1 MRIGFC
7 NQTKTLI
14 MSYQKHYDQ
23 SIKNPEQFWKEQASN
38 IDWYKQ
44 PNSILSKDENGFD
57 RWFADGELN
66 VCYLAVDK
74 HVEDGFGDQTAI
86 IYDSPVT
93 QRKVTYTF
101 SQVKSEV
108 ERLAGGLRDLG
119 VKKGDTVIIYMPM
132 IPHAAFSMLA
142 CARIGAIHSVVFGG
156 FAPHELAIRIDDCK
170 PKVIIT
176 ATAGMEVDRL
186 IAYKPLVDEAIKKA
200 SHKPDKV
207 VVFQRRLGALMT
219 KTHRFVGYREL
230 VDKSEPAACVPL
242 KATDPLY
249 ILYTSGTTG
258 KPKGILR
265 DSGGY
270 ATALKYSM
278 KNVYGVDE
286 GDVYWA
292 ASDVG
297 WVVGHSYIVYGPLL
311 NRNTTVIFEGKPI
324 KTPDASTFWRMIS
337 EYKVK
342 VMFTAPTAI
351 RAIKKEDPD
360 GELMKQFDL
369 SCLKYQFLAGERCD
383 VATLKWLEEKLN
395 IPVIDHWW
403 QTESGWPMISNMM
416 GIEALPVKPGS
427 AGKAVSGYNVAIL
440 NAEGEEVGANE
451 EGFVAVKLPLPPG
464 SLLNVWGNTDRF
476 VEGYLKKFP
485 GYYFSGDGGYKD
497 EDDYVYITGR
507 VDDVINVAGHRLSTA
522 EMEEIVSSNS
532 SVAECAVFGI
542 ENQLKGQVPLALV
555 VLKSGD
561 YVSSFE
567 LEYKIVQEVRKQIGA
582 VAALRKVLLV
592 KRLPKTRSGKI
603 LRKLLRNIADGV
615 EYTIPSTIDDPEI
628 ITEITH
634 EFKLH
639 KIGVFEHATEEEKQT
654 LDDLK
659 VDSFIKYYKSYQH
672 SVNDPEGFW
681 AQIAE
686 TFTWRKKWDK
696 VVEFDWETPKFEWFK
711 GAKLNITENCLDR
724 HLDQRGNDM
733 AIIWE
738 PNDPNEANRTFT
750 YKELHSEV
758 SRFANVLK
766 NNNVQKGDRVCVYMP
781 MVPELA
787 IAVLACARVGA
798 VHSVVFAGFS
808 AVALS
813 TRINDAECKVLLTS
827 DGVFRGTKAVD
838 FKTIVD
844 EALET
849 CPTIETS
856 IVLNRVNGDINMKPG
871 RDIWWHDELVKVD
884 DICPAEE
891 MDAEDMLFIL
901 YTSGSTGKP
910 KGMVHTCAGYMIHTT
925 YSFKNVFQYQHGD
938 VYFCTADI
946 GWITGHSYIV
956 YGPLA
961 AGATTL
967 MFEGIPSYPD
977 YGRFWDIVE
986 KHQVNQFYTAPTA
999 IRALAAQPNE
1009 LIEKHDLSSIKVL
1022 GTVGEPIN
1030 EEAWHWYDEKIG
1042 KQKSPI
1048 VDTWWQTE
1056 TGGIMIS
1063 PMAGVTPT
1071 KPTFAT
1077 RPLPGI
1083 QPCLVDE
1090 KGEVLGT
1097 NPAEGR
1103 LCIEYPWPSMARTI
1117 YGDHKRYKE
1126 TYFTAFPGKYFT
1138 GDGSFRDLE
1147 GNYRITGRVDDV
1159 VIVSGHN
1166 LGTAPIENI
1175 INEHSNVVESAI
1187 VGYPHDIKGN
1197 ALYAYVIV
1205 YEKPGNEDYLRTEIN
1220 DLIARTIGPIA
1231 KLDKIQ
1237 FVPGL
1242 PKTRSGKIMRRI
1254 LRKIAENE
1262 TSNLGD
1268 ISTLLNPEVVAAIME
1283 GSLVK

>member
-1 MRIGFC
+1 
-7 NQTKTLI
+7 
-14 MSYQKHYDQ
+14 MSYLKNYNE
-23 SIKNPEQFWKEQASN
+23 SIENPEKFWRKQAKNLKWYKNPT
-38 IDWYKQ
+38 
-44 PNSILSKDENGFD
+44 SILSKDENGFD
-57 RWFADGELN
+57 RWFKDGKLN
-66 VCYLAVDK
+66 ICYLAVDK
-74 HVEDGFGDQTAI
+74 HIEDGFGEQTAI

-93 QRKVTYTF
+93 QQKRKY
-101 SQVKSEV
+101 SYNDVKFQV

-176 ATAGMEVDRL
+176 ATSGMEVDRL
-186 IAYKPLVDEAIKKA
+186 IEYKPLVIAAIKKA
-200 SHKPDKV
+200 THKPNKV
-207 VVFQRRLGALMT
+207 IVYKRNLGAVNP
-219 KTHRFVGYREL
+219 KTERYVSYKKL
-230 VDKSEPAACVPL
+230 VKKSKPVACIEMNS
-242 KATDPLY
+242 TDPLY

-265 DSGGY
+265 DTGGY
-270 ATALKYSM
+270 AVALKYSM
-278 KNVYGVDE
+278 KAIYGVDP
-286 GDVYWA
+286 GDTYWA
-292 ASDVG
+292 ASDIG

-311 NRNTTVIFEGKPI
+311 NRNTTIIFEGKPI
-324 KTPDASTFWRMIS
+324 KTPDASTFWRIIS
-337 EYKVK
+337 EYQVK

-360 GELMKQFDL
+360 GELLKDYDL
-369 SCLKYQFLAGERCD
+369 TCLKYQFLAGERCD
-383 VATLKWLEEKLN
+383 VATLHWLEENLG

-416 GIEALPVKPGS
+416 GVEALPIKPGS
-427 AGKAVSGYNVAIL
+427 STKPVSGYDIQIL
-440 NAEGEEVGANE
+440 NKEGQKLGPNE
-451 EGFVAVKLPLPPG
+451 EGYVTVKLPLPPG
-464 SLLNVWGNTDRF
+464 NLLDIWGNTQRF
-476 VEGYLKKFP
+476 IDGYLKQFE

-497 EDDYVYITGR
+497 EDGYVFITGR

-522 EMEEIVSSNS
+522 EMEEIVSSNP

-542 ENQLKGQVPLALV
+542 ADDLKGQVPLALV

-567 LEYKIVQEVRKQIGA
+567 LEYNIVHEVRKIIGPIA
-582 VAALRKVLLV
+582 SLKRVLIV
-592 KRLPKTRSGKI
+592 NRLPKTRSGKI

-615 EYTIPSTIDDPEI
+615 EYKIPSTIDDPEI
-628 ITEITH
+628 VVEIEH
-634 EFKLH
+634 ELKLH
-639 KIGVFEHATEEEKQT
+639 KIGIFEHATVEEKQT
-654 LDDLK
+654 LEDLRIN
-659 VDSFIKYYKSYQH
+659 SFIKYYKSYQH
-672 SVNDPEGFW
+672 SVNDPEGYW
-681 AQIAE
+681 AQIAN
-686 TFTWRKKWDK
+686 TFNWHKKWDK
-696 VVEFDWETPKFEWFK
+696 VLEFNWDEPKFEWFK
-711 GAKLNITENCLDR
+711 GAKLNITENCIDR
-724 HLDQRGNDM
+724 HLEKRGDEL

-738 PNDPNEANRTFT
+738 PNDPKEANRTLT
-750 YKELHSEV
+750 YKQLSVEV
-758 SRFANVLK
+758 NKFANVLK
-766 NNNVQKGDRVCVYMP
+766 SKGVGKGDRVCMYMQ

-787 IAVLACARVGA
+787 IAVLACARIGA
-798 VHSVVFAGFS
+798 IHSVVFAGFS

-813 TRINDAECKVLLTS
+813 TRINDSQCKVLLTS
-827 DGVFRGTKAVD
+827 DGVYRGGKEVDLKA
-838 FKTIVD
+838 IAD

-856 IVLNRVNGDINMKPG
+856 IVLKRINSEVTMKAG
-871 RDIWWHDELVKVD
+871 RDVWWHDE
-884 DICPAEE
+884 IANANPNCTAEI
-891 MDAEDMLFIL
+891 MDAEDVLFIL

-910 KGMVHTCAGYMIHTT
+910 KGMVHTCGGYMVQTAH
-925 YSFKNVFQYQHGD
+925 SFKNVFQYEHGD

-961 AGATTL
+961 VGATTL
-967 MFEGIPSYPD
+967 MFEGVPSYPD
-977 YGRFWDIVE
+977 YSRFWAIVE
-986 KHQVNQFYTAPTA
+986 KYKVTQFYTAPTA
-999 IRALAAQPNE
+999 IRALAAKGNE
-1009 LIEKHDLSSIKVL
+1009 YTEIHDLSSIKIL

-1042 KQKSPI
+1042 KQKAPI

-1056 TGGIMIS
+1056 TGSIMIS
-1063 PMAGVTPT
+1063 PLGGVTPT

-1077 RPLPGI
+1077 RPMPGV

-1090 KGEVLGT
+1090 EGNEHNT
-1097 NPAEGR
+1097 NPSEGR
-1103 LCIEYPWPSMARTI
+1103 LCIKYPWPSMARTI
-1117 YGDHKRYKE
+1117 YGNHKRYKE
-1126 TYFTAFPGKYFT
+1126 TYFSAFPGKYFT
-1138 GDGSFRDLE
+1138 GDGAFRDLE

-1175 INEHSNVVESAI
+1175 INEHSNVVESAV
-1187 VGYPHDIKGN
+1187 VGYPHNIKGS

-1205 YEKPGNEDYLRTEIN
+1205 YETPENEDFLRHEIN
-1220 DLIARTIGPIA
+1220 DLIRRTIGPIA

-1268 ISTLLNPEVVAAIME
+1268 ISTLLNPDIVEAIKE

>member
-1 MRIGFC
+1 
-7 NQTKTLI
+7 
-14 MSYQKHYDQ
+14 MSYQKHYNN
-23 SIKNPEQFWKEQASN
+23 SIENPEAFWAEQANN
-38 IDWYKQ
+38 IKWFKK
-44 PNSILSKDENGFD
+44 PTTILSKDENGFD
-57 RWFADGELN
+57 RWFEDGKLN
-66 VCYLAVDK
+66 ICYLAVDK
-74 HVEDGFGDQTAI
+74 HVDAGFGEQTAI
-86 IYDSPVT
+86 VYDSPVT
-93 QRKVTYTF
+93 QQRINYSYNEVKR
-101 SQVKSEV
+101 QVS
-108 ERLAGGLRDLG
+108 RLAGGLRDLG

-156 FAPHELAIRIDDCK
+156 FAPHELTIRIDDCK

-176 ATAGMEVDRL
+176 ATSGMEFDRL
-186 IAYKPLVDEAIKKA
+186 IAYKPMVDEAIKNATHKVEKVIVYQRNLGAINPKTERYVSYKKLVKA
-200 SHKPDKV
+200 SEP
-207 VVFQRRLGALMT
+207 
-219 KTHRFVGYREL
+219 
-230 VDKSEPAACVPL
+230 VDCVEMDSN
-242 KATDPLY
+242 DPLY

-265 DSGGY
+265 DTGGY

-278 KNVYGVDE
+278 KYIYGVEE
-286 GDVYWA
+286 GDTFWA

-297 WVVGHSYIVYGPLL
+297 WVVGHSYIVYAPLI
-311 NRNTTVIFEGKPI
+311 NRNTTIIFEGKPV
-324 KTPDASTFWRMIS
+324 KTPDASTFWRIIS
-337 EYKVK
+337 ENNVK

-360 GELMKQFDL
+360 GELLKMYDL

-383 VATLKWLEEKLN
+383 AATLHWLEEKLQ

-403 QTESGWPMISNMM
+403 QTESGWPMVSNMM
-416 GIEALPVKPGS
+416 GLEPLPIKPGS
-427 AGKAVSGYNVAIL
+427 SAKPVGGYNIQIL
-440 NAEGEEVGANE
+440 NNEGKQVEVNE
-451 EGFVAVKLPLPPG
+451 EGLVVVKLPLPPG
-464 SLLNVWGNTDRF
+464 NMLNIWRNTERF
-476 VEGYLKKFP
+476 IEGYLKRFE
-485 GYYFSGDGGYKD
+485 GYYFSGDGGYID
-497 EDDYVYITGR
+497 EDGYVFITGR

-522 EMEEIVSSNS
+522 EMEEIVSSNK

-542 ENQLKGQVPLALV
+542 EDALKGQVPLALV
-555 VLKSGD
+555 VIKSGD

-567 LEYKIVQEVRKQIGA
+567 LEHNIMQEVRKVIGSFA
-582 VAALRKVLLV
+582 SLKKVLVV

-603 LRKLLRNIADGV
+603 LRKLLRNMADGI

-628 ITEITH
+628 IEEIIH
-634 EFKLH
+634 EFKLF
-639 KIGVFEHATEEEKQT
+639 KIGIFEHATEEEKQT
-654 LDDLK
+654 LADLRI
-659 VDSFIKYYKSYQH
+659 DSFIKYYKSYQH
-672 SVNDPEGFW
+672 SVNDPEGYW
-681 AQIAE
+681 AQIAD

-696 VVEFDWETPKFEWFK
+696 VVEFNWDTPKFEWFK

-724 HLDQRGNDM
+724 HLEKRGDDN

-738 PNDPNEANRTFT
+738 PNNPDEANRILT
-750 YKELHSEV
+750 YNELHAEV
-758 SRFANVLK
+758 CKFSNVLK
-766 NNNVQKGDRVCVYMP
+766 NNGVVKGDRVCIYMP

-787 IAVLACARVGA
+787 IALLACARIGA
-798 VHSVVFAGFS
+798 IHSVVFAGFS
-808 AVALS
+808 SVALS
-813 TRINDAECKVLLTS
+813 TRINDAKCKMLLTS
-827 DGVFRGTKAVD
+827 DGVFRGNKAID
-838 FKTIVD
+838 FKSIVD
-844 EALET
+844 EALEI

-856 IVLNRVNGDINMKPG
+856 IVLNRVNGKVVMKKG
-871 RDIWWHDELVKVD
+871 RDKWWHEELEKVD
-884 DICPAEE
+884 ANCPAET

-910 KGMVHTCAGYMIHTT
+910 KGMVHTCGGYMVQTAH
-925 YSFKNVFQYQHGD
+925 SFKNVFQYEHGD
-938 VYFCTADI
+938 VYFCTADV

-961 AGATTL
+961 VGATTL

-977 YGRFWDIVE
+977 YSRFWQIVE
-986 KHQVNQFYTAPTA
+986 KYKVNQFYTAPTA
-999 IRALAAQPNE
+999 IRALAAQGNE
-1009 LIEKHDLSSIKVL
+1009 MTQRNDLSSIKVL

-1042 KQKSPI
+1042 KRRSPI

-1056 TGGIMIS
+1056 TGSIMIS
-1063 PMAGVTPT
+1063 PLAGVTPV

-1077 RPLPGI
+1077 RPLPGV

-1090 KGEVLGT
+1090 LGKELDT
-1097 NPAEGR
+1097 NPSEGS
-1103 LCIEYPWPSMARTI
+1103 LCIKYPWPSMARTI

-1126 TYFTAFPGKYFT
+1126 TYFTAFPGKYLT
-1138 GDGSFRDLE
+1138 GDGAFRDLE

-1175 INEHSNVVESAI
+1175 INEHNNVVESAI
-1187 VGYPHDIKGN
+1187 VGFPHGIKGN

-1205 YEKPGNEDYLRTEIN
+1205 YKVPENPDALRKEIN
-1220 DLIARTIGPIA
+1220 DLIGRAIGPIA

-1262 TSNLGD
+1262 TSNMGD
-1268 ISTLLNPEVVAAIME
+1268 ISTLLNPEIVEAIME

>member
-1 MRIGFC
+1 
-7 NQTKTLI
+7 
-14 MSYQKHYDQ
+14 MSYQKQHSY
-23 SIKNPEQFWKEQASN
+23 SIENPEGFWREQANN
-38 IDWYKQ
+38 IKWYKKPQ
-44 PNSILSKDENGFD
+44 TILSKDENGFD
-57 RWFADGELN
+57 RWFADGKLN
-66 VCYLAVDK
+66 ICYLAIDK
-74 HVEDGFGDQTAI
+74 HVEDGYGDQAAI

-93 QRKVTYTF
+93 QQKVTYTF
-101 SQVKSEV
+101 NDVQSEV
-108 ERLAGGLRDLG
+108 AKLAGGLRDLG
-119 VKKGDTVIIYMPM
+119 VQKGDTVIIYMPM
-132 IPHAAFSMLA
+132 MPRATFSMLA

-176 ATAGMEVDRL
+176 ATSGMEVDRL
-186 IAYKPLVDEAIKKA
+186 IAYKPLVDEAVQLA
-200 SHKPDKV
+200 THKPDKV
-207 VVFQRRLGALMT
+207 IVYQRNLGANNP
-219 KTHRFVGYREL
+219 KTERYISYKKL
-230 VDKSEPAACVPL
+230 VKKSEPVGCVEMN
-242 KATDPLY
+242 ATDPLY

-265 DSGGY
+265 DTGGY

-286 GDVYWA
+286 GDTFWA
-292 ASDVG
+292 ASDIG
-297 WVVGHSYIVYGPLL
+297 WVVGHSYIVYGPLI
-311 NRNTTVIFEGKPI
+311 NRNTTIVFEGKPI
-324 KTPDASTFWRMIS
+324 RTPDASTFWRIIS
-337 EYKVK
+337 EYNVK

-351 RAIKKEDPD
+351 RAIKKEDPN
-360 GELMKQFDL
+360 GELLKMYDL

-383 VATLKWLEEKLN
+383 AATLHWLEEQLN

-403 QTESGWPMISNMM
+403 QTESGWPMLSNMM
-416 GIEALPVKPGS
+416 GVEALPVKAGS
-427 AGKAVSGYNVAIL
+427 AAKPVPGYDIQIL
-440 NAEGEEVGANE
+440 NSEGKQLGVNE
-451 EGFVAVKLPLPPG
+451 EGLVVVKLPMPPG
-464 SLLNVWGNTDRF
+464 NMLNIWGNTERF
-476 VEGYLKKFP
+476 VDGYLKRFP
-485 GYYFSGDGGYKD
+485 GYYLSGDGGYT
-497 EDDYVYITGR
+497 DDDGYVYITGR

-522 EMEEIVSSNS
+522 EMEEIVSSNPS
-532 SVAECAVFGI
+532 IAECAVFGI
-542 ENQLKGQVPLALV
+542 EDQLKGQIPLALV

-567 LEYKIVQEVRKQIGA
+567 LEYKIVQEVRKQIGP
-582 VAALRKVLLV
+582 VASLKKVLIV
-592 KRLPKTRSGKI
+592 QRLPKTRSGKI

-615 EYTIPSTIDDPEI
+615 QYIIPSTIDDPEI
-628 ITEITH
+628 VNEITH

-639 KIGVFEHATEEEKQT
+639 KIGVFEHATDEEKET

-681 AQIAE
+681 SQIAD

-696 VVEFDWETPKFEWFK
+696 VVEYDWDKPKFEWFK

-724 HLDQRGNDM
+724 HLKTRGDTT

-738 PNDPNEANRTFT
+738 PNDPNETNRTLT
-750 YKELHSEV
+750 YNELHAEV
-758 SRFANVLK
+758 CRFSNVLK
-766 NNNVQKGDRVCVYMP
+766 NNGVVKGDRVCIYMP

-787 IAVLACARVGA
+787 IAVLACARIGA

-813 TRINDAECKVLLTS
+813 TRINDAECKMLLTS
-827 DGVFRGTKAVD
+827 DGVFRGSKAVD

-856 IVLNRVNGDINMKPG
+856 IVLNRVNGNIKMKLG
-871 RDIWWHDELVKVD
+871 RDLWWHEELAKVGAV
-884 DICPAEE
+884 CEAEE

-910 KGMVHTCAGYMIHTT
+910 KGMVHSCAGYMVHTA
-925 YSFKNVFQYQHGD
+925 YSFKNVFQYTHGD

-967 MFEGIPSYPD
+967 MFEGVPSYPD
-977 YGRFWDIVE
+977 YSRFWQIIE
-986 KHQVNQFYTAPTA
+986 KYKVNQFYTAPTA
-999 IRALAAQPNE
+999 IRALAAQGNE
-1009 LIEKHDLSSIKVL
+1009 LTERNDLSSIKVL

-1063 PMAGVTPT
+1063 PLAGVTPT

-1090 KGEVLGT
+1090 NGVELNT

-1103 LCIEYPWPSMARTI
+1103 LCIKYPWPSIARTI

-1126 TYFTAFPGKYFT
+1126 TYFTAFKDKYFT

-1175 INEHSNVVESAI
+1175 INEHSNVVESAV
-1187 VGYPHDIKGN
+1187 VGFPHNIKGN

-1205 YEKPGNEDYLRTEIN
+1205 YDKPENEDFLRHEIN

-1268 ISTLLNPEVVAAIME
+1268 ISTLLNPEVVEAIKD

>member
-1 MRIGFC
+1 
-7 NQTKTLI
+7 
-14 MSYQKHYDQ
+14 MSYQNHYDESLQ
-23 SIKNPEQFWKEQASN
+23 NPNGFWKKQSKK
-38 IDWYKQ
+38 IKWYKE
-44 PNSILSKDENGFD
+44 PTEILSTDENGFQ
-57 RWFADGELN
+57 RWFSDGKLN
-66 VCYLAVDK
+66 VCYLAIDK
-74 HVEDGFGDQTAI
+74 HIEDGFGDQTAI

-93 QRKVTYTF
+93 QQKRKYTF
-101 SQVKSEV
+101 DEVKIEV

-119 VKKGDTVIIYMPM
+119 VTKGDTVIIYMPM
-132 IPHAAFSMLA
+132 ISQALFSMLA

-176 ATAGMEVDRL
+176 ATSGIEIDRL
-186 IAYKPLVDEAIKKA
+186 ISYKPLVDEAVRLAKY
-200 SHKPDKV
+200 KPQKIIV
-207 VVFQRRLGALMT
+207 YQRNLGALLT
-219 KTHRFVGYREL
+219 KTKRFVDYDEL
-230 VDKSEPAACVPL
+230 VEKSEPAGCVEVTS
-242 KATDPLY
+242 TDPLY

-258 KPKGILR
+258 KPKGIIR

-278 KNVYGVDE
+278 TNIYDIDE
-286 GDVYWA
+286 GETFWA
-292 ASDVG
+292 ASDIG
-297 WVVGHSYIVYGPLL
+297 WVVGHSYIVYGPLI
-311 NRNTTVIFEGKPI
+311 NRNTTIIFEGKPI
-324 KTPDASTFWRMIS
+324 KTPNAGSFWRIIS
-337 EYKVK
+337 EYNVK
-342 VMFTAPTAI
+342 VMFTAPTAF
-351 RAIKKEDPD
+351 RAIKKEDPN
-360 GELMKQFDL
+360 GELIKNYDL

-383 VATLKWLEEKLN
+383 VNTLKWLEDKLD

-403 QTESGWPMISNMM
+403 QTESGWPMVSNMM
-416 GIEALPVKPGS
+416 GIEESPIKPGS
-427 AGKAVSGYNVAIL
+427 VAKPVSGYDIQIL
-440 NAEGEEVGANE
+440 NDEGEQLEANK
-451 EGFVAVKLPLPPG
+451 EGLVTVKLPLPPG
-464 SLLNVWGNTDRF
+464 NLLNIWGDR
-476 VEGYLKKFP
+476 EQYHKDYLEEFD
-485 GYYFSGDGGYKD
+485 GYYLSGDGGYID
-497 EDDYVYITGR
+497 EDGYVFITGR
-507 VDDVINVAGHRLSTA
+507 IDDIINVAGHRLSTA
-522 EMEEIVSSNS
+522 EMEEVIASNS

-542 ENQLKGQVPLALV
+542 NDELKGQIPLALV
-555 VLKSGD
+555 VLKSGS
-561 YVSSFE
+561 YISSFE
-567 LEYKIVQEVRKQIGA
+567 LEHNIVQDVRDKIGA
-582 VAALRKVLLV
+582 VASLKKVLIV

-603 LRKLLRNIADGV
+603 LRKLMRNIADGV
-615 EYTIPSTIDDPEI
+615 DYKTPSTIDDIDIIPEI
-628 ITEITH
+628 IH

-639 KIGVFEHATEEEKQT
+639 KIGAYQSSTETET
-654 LDDLK
+654 LDDLQI
-659 VDSFIKYYKSYQH
+659 DSFIKYYKSYQY

-681 AQIAE
+681 SQIAS
-686 TFTWRKKWDK
+686 TFTWHKKWDK
-696 VVEFDWETPKFEWFK
+696 VVEFDWKKPKFEWFK

-724 HLDQRGNDM
+724 HLAQKGNDK

-738 PNDPNEANRTFT
+738 PNDPNEPNIVLT
-750 YKELHSEV
+750 YKELHHKVCE
-758 SRFANVLK
+758 FANVLK
-766 NNNVQKGDRVCVYMP
+766 NNNAKKGDRICIYMP

-787 IAVLACARVGA
+787 IAVLACARIGA
-798 VHSVVFAGFS
+798 IHSVVFAGFS

-813 TRINDAECKVLLTS
+813 TRINDAECNILLTT
-827 DGVFRGTKAVD
+827 DGVMRGNKPIDLKV
-838 FKTIVD
+838 IVD

-849 CPTIETS
+849 CPSIDTS
-856 IVLNRVNGDINMKPG
+856 IVLKRLNSEVTMKEG
-871 RDIWWHDELVKVD
+871 RDIWWHEELEKVD
-884 DICPAEE
+884 ANCPAEI

-910 KGMVHTCAGYMIHTT
+910 KGMVHSCAGYMVHTA
-925 YSFKNVFQYQHGD
+925 YSFKNVFQYNKGD

-967 MFEGIPSYPD
+967 MFEGVPSYPD
-977 YGRFWDIVE
+977 FGRFWQIVE
-986 KHQVNQFYTAPTA
+986 KYKVNQFYTAPTA
-999 IRALAAQPNE
+999 IRALAAHPNE
-1009 LIEKHDLSSIKVL
+1009 LIEKYDLSSIKVL

-1063 PMAGVTPT
+1063 PLAGITPT

-1083 QPCLVDE
+1083 QPCLIDE
-1090 KGEVLGT
+1090 NGQEINS

-1103 LCIEYPWPSMARTI
+1103 LCIKYPWPSIARTI
-1117 YGDHKRYKE
+1117 YGDHQRYKD
-1126 TYFTAFPGKYFT
+1126 TYFTAFKDKYFT

-1205 YEKPGNEDYLRTEIN
+1205 YEIPENDDFLRKEIN
-1220 DLIARTIGPIA
+1220 DLISRTIGPIA

-1268 ISTLLNPEVVAAIME
+1268 ISTLLNPDVVKAIMD

>member
-1 MRIGFC
+1 
-7 NQTKTLI
+7 
-14 MSYQKHYDQ
+14 MSYQKHYNS
-23 SIKNPEQFWKEQASN
+23 SIENPEAFWGEQANN
-38 IDWYKQ
+38 IKWYKK
-44 PNSILSKDENGFD
+44 PTTILSKDENGFD
-57 RWFADGELN
+57 RWFEDGKLN
-66 VCYLAVDK
+66 ICYLAVDK
-74 HVEDGFGDQTAI
+74 HVDAGYGEQTAI
-86 IYDSPVT
+86 VYDSPVT
-93 QRKVTYTF
+93 QQRVLYSYNEVKR
-101 SQVKSEV
+101 QVS
-108 ERLAGGLRDLG
+108 RLAGGLRDLG

-176 ATAGMEVDRL
+176 ATSGMEVDRL
-186 IAYKPLVDEAIKKA
+186 IAYKPLVDEAVQKATHKVEKVIVYQRNLGAINPKTERYVSYKKLVKA
-200 SHKPDKV
+200 SEP
-207 VVFQRRLGALMT
+207 
-219 KTHRFVGYREL
+219 
-230 VDKSEPAACVPL
+230 VDCVEMDSN
-242 KATDPLY
+242 DPLY

-265 DSGGY
+265 DTGGY

-278 KNVYGVDE
+278 KYIYGVEE
-286 GDVYWA
+286 GDTFWA

-297 WVVGHSYIVYGPLL
+297 WVVGHSYIVYAPLM
-311 NRNTTVIFEGKPI
+311 NRNTTIIFEGKPV
-324 KTPDASTFWRMIS
+324 KTPDASTFWRIIS
-337 EYKVK
+337 ENNVK

-360 GELMKQFDL
+360 GELLKMYDL

-383 VATLKWLEEKLN
+383 AATLHWLEDQLK

-403 QTESGWPMISNMM
+403 QTESGWPMVSNMM
-416 GIEALPVKPGS
+416 GLEALPVKPGS
-427 AGKAVSGYNVAIL
+427 ATKPVGGYNLQIL
-440 NAEGEEVGANE
+440 NNEGKQVGANE
-451 EGFVAVKLPLPPG
+451 EGLVAIKLPLPPG
-464 SLLNVWGNTDRF
+464 NMLNIWGNTERF
-476 VEGYLKKFP
+476 IEGYLKRFD
-485 GYYFSGDGGYKD
+485 GYYFSGDGGYVD
-497 EDDYVYITGR
+497 EDGYVFITGR

-522 EMEEIVSSNS
+522 EMEEIVSSNK

-542 ENQLKGQVPLALV
+542 EDSLKGQVPLALV

-561 YVSSFE
+561 YVSGFE
-567 LEYKIVQEVRKQIGA
+567 LEYNIVNEVRKVIGP
-582 VAALRKVLLV
+582 VASLKKVLIV

-603 LRKLLRNIADGV
+603 LRKLLRNMADGV
-615 EYTIPSTIDDPEI
+615 EYVIPSTIDDPEI
-628 ITEITH
+628 IEEIIH
-634 EFKLH
+634 EFKLF
-639 KIGVFEHATEEEKQT
+639 KIGIFEHATEEEKQT
-654 LDDLK
+654 LADLRI
-659 VDSFIKYYKSYQH
+659 DSFIKYYKSYQH
-672 SVNDPEGFW
+672 SINDPEGYW
-681 AQIAE
+681 AQIAD

-696 VVEFDWETPKFEWFK
+696 VVEYNWETPKFEWFK

-724 HLDQRGNDM
+724 HLEKRGDDN

-738 PNDPNEANRTFT
+738 PNNPDEANRILT
-750 YKELHSEV
+750 YNELHAEV
-758 SRFANVLK
+758 CKFANVLK
-766 NNNVQKGDRVCVYMP
+766 NNGVVKGDRVCIYMP

-787 IAVLACARVGA
+787 IALLACARIGA
-798 VHSVVFAGFS
+798 IHSVVFAGFS
-808 AVALS
+808 SVALS
-813 TRINDAECKVLLTS
+813 TRINDASCKMLLTS
-827 DGVFRGTKAVD
+827 DGVFRGNKAVD
-838 FKTIVD
+838 FKSIVD

-856 IVLNRVNGDINMKPG
+856 IVLNRVNGKVVMKEG
-871 RDIWWHDELVKVD
+871 RDIWWHEELEKVNAN
-884 DICPAEE
+884 CPAEI
-891 MDAEDMLFIL
+891 MDAEDLLFIL

-910 KGMVHTCAGYMIHTT
+910 KGMVHTCAGYMVQTAH
-925 YSFKNVFQYQHGD
+925 SFKNVFQYEHGD
-938 VYFCTADI
+938 IYFCTADV

-956 YGPLA
+956 YGPLS

-977 YGRFWDIVE
+977 YSRFWQIVE
-986 KHQVNQFYTAPTA
+986 KHKVNQFYTAPTA
-999 IRALAAQPNE
+999 IRALAAQGNE
-1009 LIEKHDLSSIKVL
+1009 MTQRNDLSSIKVL

-1042 KQKSPI
+1042 KQRAPI

-1056 TGGIMIS
+1056 TGSIMIS
-1063 PMAGVTPT
+1063 PLAGVTPA

-1077 RPLPGI
+1077 RPMPGV

-1090 KGEVLGT
+1090 LGNEQNT
-1097 NPAEGR
+1097 NPSEGR
-1103 LCIEYPWPSMARTI
+1103 LCIKYPWPSMARTI

-1126 TYFTAFPGKYFT
+1126 TYFSAFPGKYFT
-1138 GDGSFRDLE
+1138 GDGAFRDLE

-1175 INEHSNVVESAI
+1175 INEHNNVVESAI
-1187 VGYPHDIKGN
+1187 VGFPHSIKGN

-1205 YEKPGNEDYLRTEIN
+1205 YELPENPDALRHEIN
-1220 DLIARTIGPIA
+1220 ELISRTIGPIA

-1262 TSNLGD
+1262 TSNMGD
-1268 ISTLLNPEVVAAIME
+1268 ITTLLNPEVVQAIME

>member
-1 MRIGFC
+1 
-7 NQTKTLI
+7 
-14 MSYQKHYDQ
+14 MSYQKHYNH
-23 SIKNPEQFWKEQASN
+23 SIENPEAFWGEQANN
-38 IDWYKQ
+38 IKWYKK
-44 PNSILSKDENGFD
+44 PSIILSKDENGFD
-57 RWFADGELN
+57 RWFEDGKLN
-66 VCYLAVDK
+66 ICYLAVDK
-74 HVEDGFGDQTAI
+74 HVDAGYGEQTAI
-86 IYDSPVT
+86 VYDSPVT
-93 QRKVTYTF
+93 QQRVNYSYNEVKR
-101 SQVKSEV
+101 QVS
-108 ERLAGGLRDLG
+108 RLAGGLRDLG

-176 ATAGMEVDRL
+176 ATSGMEVDRL
-186 IAYKPLVDEAIKKA
+186 IAYKPLVDEAVEKATHKVEKIIVYQRNLGAINPKTETYVSYKKLVKA
-200 SHKPDKV
+200 SEP
-207 VVFQRRLGALMT
+207 
-219 KTHRFVGYREL
+219 
-230 VDKSEPAACVPL
+230 VDCVEMDSN
-242 KATDPLY
+242 DPLY

-265 DSGGY
+265 DTGGY

-278 KNVYGVDE
+278 KYIYGVEE
-286 GDVYWA
+286 GDTFWA

-297 WVVGHSYIVYGPLL
+297 WVVGHSYIVYAPLI
-311 NRNTTVIFEGKPI
+311 NRNTTIVFEGKPV
-324 KTPDASTFWRMIS
+324 KTPDASTFWRIIS
-337 EYKVK
+337 ENNVK

-360 GELMKQFDL
+360 GELLKMYDL

-383 VATLKWLEEKLN
+383 AATLNWLEENLK

-403 QTESGWPMISNMM
+403 QTESGWPMVSNMM
-416 GIEALPVKPGS
+416 GLETLTIKPGS
-427 AGKAVSGYNVAIL
+427 ATKPVGGYDLQIL
-440 NAEGEEVGANE
+440 NNEGKQVGANE
-451 EGFVAVKLPLPPG
+451 EGLVAIKLPLPPG
-464 SLLNVWGNTDRF
+464 NMLNIWGNTDRF
-476 VEGYLKKFP
+476 IEGYLKRFD
-485 GYYFSGDGGYKD
+485 GYYFSGDGGYID
-497 EDDYVYITGR
+497 EDGYVFITGR

-522 EMEEIVSSNS
+522 EMEEIVSSNK

-542 ENQLKGQVPLALV
+542 EDALKGQIPLALV
-555 VLKSGD
+555 VIKSGD

-567 LEYKIVQEVRKQIGA
+567 LEHNIVQEVRRIIGP
-582 VAALRKVLLV
+582 VASLKRVLVV

-603 LRKLLRNIADGV
+603 LRKLLRNMADGV

-628 ITEITH
+628 IEEIIH
-634 EFKLH
+634 EFKLF
-639 KIGVFEHATEEEKQT
+639 KIGIFEHATEEEKQT
-654 LDDLK
+654 LADLRI
-659 VDSFIKYYKSYQH
+659 DSFIKYYKSYQH
-672 SVNDPEGFW
+672 SVNDPEGYW
-681 AQIAE
+681 AQIAD

-696 VVEFDWETPKFEWFK
+696 VVEYNWETPKFEWFK

-724 HLDQRGNDM
+724 HLEKRGDDI

-738 PNDPNEANRTFT
+738 ANNPDEENRILT
-750 YKELHSEV
+750 YNELHAEV
-758 SRFANVLK
+758 CKFANVLK
-766 NNNVQKGDRVCVYMP
+766 NNGVTKGDKVCIYMP

-787 IAVLACARVGA
+787 ISVLACARIGA

-808 AVALS
+808 SVALS
-813 TRINDAECKVLLTS
+813 TRINDAECKMLLTS
-827 DGVFRGTKAVD
+827 DGVFRGNKAVD
-838 FKTIVD
+838 FKSIVD

-856 IVLNRVNGDINMKPG
+856 IVLNRVNGKVTMKEG
-871 RDIWWHDELVKVD
+871 RDLWWHEELAKAETY
-884 DICPAEE
+884 CPAEV

-910 KGMVHTCAGYMIHTT
+910 KGMVHTCAGYMVQTAH
-925 YSFKNVFQYQHGD
+925 SFKNVFQYEHGD
-938 VYFCTADI
+938 VYFCTADV

-961 AGATTL
+961 VGATTL

-977 YGRFWDIVE
+977 YSRFWQIVE
-986 KHQVNQFYTAPTA
+986 KHKVNQFYTAPTA
-999 IRALAAQPNE
+999 IRALAAQGNE
-1009 LIEKHDLSSIKVL
+1009 LTERNDLSSIKVL

-1042 KQKSPI
+1042 KQRSPI

-1056 TGGIMIS
+1056 TGSIMIS
-1063 PMAGVTPT
+1063 PLAGVTPA

-1077 RPLPGI
+1077 RPMPGV

-1090 KGEVLGT
+1090 LGNELNT
-1097 NPAEGR
+1097 NPSEGR
-1103 LCIEYPWPSMARTI
+1103 LCIKYPWPSMARTI
-1117 YGDHKRYKE
+1117 YGDHNRYKE
-1126 TYFTAFPGKYFT
+1126 TYFSAFPGKYFT

-1175 INEHSNVVESAI
+1175 INEHNNVVESAI
-1187 VGYPHDIKGN
+1187 VGFPHNIKGN

-1205 YEKPGNEDYLRTEIN
+1205 YEIPENPDALRKEIN
-1220 DLIARTIGPIA
+1220 DLIGRTIGPIA

-1262 TSNLGD
+1262 TSNMGD
-1268 ISTLLNPEVVAAIME
+1268 ITTLLNPEVVEAIME

>member
-1 MRIGFC
+1 
-7 NQTKTLI
+7 
-14 MSYQKHYDQ
+14 MSYQKHYDS
-23 SIKNPEQFWKEQASN
+23 SIESPEQFWAKQAN
-38 IDWYKQ
+38 NLKWYKK
-44 PNSILSKDENGFD
+44 PTAILSKDENGFD
-57 RWFADGELN
+57 RWFADGKLN
-66 VCYLAVDK
+66 ICYLAVDK
-74 HVEDGFGDQTAI
+74 HVEAGFGEQTAI
-86 IYDSPVT
+86 IYESPVT
-93 QRKVTYTF
+93 QQKVLYSF
-101 SQVKSEV
+101 NEVKRRV

-156 FAPHELAIRIDDCK
+156 FAPHELAVRIDDCK

-176 ATAGMEVDRL
+176 ATSGMEIDRL
-186 IAYKPLVDEAIKKA
+186 IAYKPLVDEAVELAI
-200 SHKPDKV
+200 HKPEKV
-207 VVFQRRLGALMT
+207 IVYQRNLGAVNP
-219 KTHRFVGYREL
+219 KTERYISYKKL
-230 VDKSEPAACVPL
+230 VKNSEPVDCVEMNS
-242 KATDPLY
+242 TDPLY

-265 DSGGY
+265 DTGGY

-278 KNVYGVDE
+278 KNIYGVEE
-286 GDVYWA
+286 GDTFWA

-311 NRNTTVIFEGKPI
+311 NRNTTIIFEGKPI
-324 KTPDASTFWRMIS
+324 KTPDASTFWRIIS
-337 EYKVK
+337 ENNVK

-351 RAIKKEDPD
+351 RAIKKEDPN
-360 GELMKQFDL
+360 GDL
-369 SCLKYQFLAGERCD
+369 LKMYDLNCLKYQFLAGERCD
-383 VATLKWLEEKLN
+383 VATLNWLEEQLN

-403 QTESGWPMISNMM
+403 QTESGWPMVSNMM
-416 GIEALPVKPGS
+416 GVEALPVKPGS
-427 AGKAVSGYNVAIL
+427 AGKAVSGYDIQIL
-440 NAEGEEVGANE
+440 NNEGQEVGPNE
-451 EGFVAVKLPLPPG
+451 EGLVAVKLPLPPG
-464 SLLNVWGNTDRF
+464 NLLNIWGNTERY

-497 EDDYVYITGR
+497 EDGYVYITGR

-522 EMEEIVSSNS
+522 EMEEVVALNP

-542 ENQLKGQVPLALV
+542 ADDLKGQVPLALV

-561 YVSSFE
+561 YVSGFE
-567 LEYKIVQEVRKQIGA
+567 LEYKIVQQVRKQIGA
-582 VAALRKVLLV
+582 VASLKRVLIV
-592 KRLPKTRSGKI
+592 TRLPKTRSGKI

-615 EYTIPSTIDDPEI
+615 AYTIPSTIDDPEI
-628 ITEITH
+628 VNEITH

-639 KIGVFEHATEEEKQT
+639 KIGIFEHATEEEKQT
-654 LDDLK
+654 LADLK
-659 VDSFIKYYKSYQH
+659 IDSFIKYYKSYQH

-681 AQIAE
+681 GQIAD

-696 VVEFDWETPKFEWFK
+696 VVEYDWDKAKFEWFK

-724 HLDQRGNDM
+724 HLEKRGNET

-738 PNDPNEANRTFT
+738 PNDPTEANRILT
-750 YKELHSEV
+750 YKELHTEV
-758 SRFANVLK
+758 SRFSNVLK
-766 NNNVQKGDRVCVYMP
+766 RKGIVKGDRVCIYMP

-787 IAVLACARVGA
+787 IALLACARIGA
-798 VHSVVFAGFS
+798 IHSVVFAGFS

-813 TRINDAECKVLLTS
+813 TRINDAECKLLLTS
-827 DGVFRGTKAVD
+827 DGVFRGNKAVD
-838 FKTIVD
+838 FKSIVD

-856 IVLNRVNGDINMKPG
+856 IVLNRVNGNIKMKEG
-871 RDIWWHDELVKVD
+871 RDVWWHEELTLVD
-884 DICPAEE
+884 AVCPAEE

-910 KGMVHTCAGYMIHTT
+910 KGMVHTCAGYMVQTAH
-925 YSFKNVFQYQHGD
+925 SFKNVFQYTQGD

-967 MFEGIPSYPD
+967 MFEGVPSYPD
-977 YGRFWDIVE
+977 YSRFWQIVE
-986 KHQVNQFYTAPTA
+986 KYKVNQFYTAPTA
-999 IRALAAQPNE
+999 IRALAAQGNAMTE
-1009 LIEKHDLSSIKVL
+1009 RNDLSSLKVL

-1056 TGGIMIS
+1056 TGSIMIS
-1063 PMAGVTPT
+1063 PLAGVTPT

-1077 RPLPGI
+1077 RPMPGV
-1083 QPCLVDE
+1083 QPCLIDE
-1090 KGEVLGT
+1090 SGNELNS

-1103 LCIEYPWPSMARTI
+1103 LCIKYPWPSIARTI

-1147 GNYRITGRVDDV
+1147 GNYRIIGRVDDV

-1187 VGYPHDIKGN
+1187 VGYPHNIKGN

-1205 YEKPGNEDYLRTEIN
+1205 YETPKNEDFLRHEIN
-1220 DLIARTIGPIA
+1220 DLISRSIGPIA

-1268 ISTLLNPEVVAAIME
+1268 ISTLLNPDVVEAIME

>member
-1 MRIGFC
+1 
-7 NQTKTLI
+7 
-14 MSYQKHYDQ
+14 MSYQKHYKN
-23 SIKNPEQFWKEQASN
+23 SIENPEAFWGEQANN
-38 IDWYKQ
+38 IKWFKK
-44 PNSILSKDENGFD
+44 PTTILSKDENGFD
-57 RWFADGELN
+57 RWFEGGKLN
-66 VCYLAVDK
+66 ICYLAVDK
-74 HVEDGFGDQTAI
+74 HVEAGFGEQTAI
-86 IYDSPVT
+86 VYDSPVT
-93 QRKVTYTF
+93 QQRINYSFNDVKR
-101 SQVKSEV
+101 QVS
-108 ERLAGGLRDLG
+108 RLAGGLRDLG

-176 ATAGMEVDRL
+176 ATSGMEVDRL
-186 IAYKPLVDEAIKKA
+186 IAYKPLVDEAVEKA
-200 SHKPDKV
+200 THKVEKIIV
-207 VVFQRRLGALMT
+207 YQRNLGAINP
-219 KTHRFVGYREL
+219 KTETYVSYKKL
-230 VDKSEPAACVPL
+230 VKTSEPADCVEMDS
-242 KATDPLY
+242 TDPLY

-265 DSGGY
+265 DTGGY

-278 KNVYGVDE
+278 KNIYGVEE
-286 GDVYWA
+286 GDTFWA

-297 WVVGHSYIVYGPLL
+297 WVVGHSYIVYGPLI
-311 NRNTTVIFEGKPI
+311 NRNTTIIFEGKPI
-324 KTPDASTFWRMIS
+324 KTPDASTFWRIIS
-337 EYKVK
+337 ENNVK

-360 GELMKQFDL
+360 GELLKMYDL

-383 VATLKWLEEKLN
+383 AATLHWLEENLK

-403 QTESGWPMISNMM
+403 QTESGWPMVSNMM
-416 GIEALPVKPGS
+416 GVEVLPIKPGS
-427 AGKAVSGYNVAIL
+427 STKPVSGYDIQIL
-440 NAEGEEVGANE
+440 SNDGKQLEANE
-451 EGFVAVKLPLPPG
+451 EGLVAVKLPLPPG
-464 SLLNVWGNTDRF
+464 NLLNIWGNTERF
-476 VEGYLKKFP
+476 REGYLKRFE
-485 GYYFSGDGGYKD
+485 GYYFTGDGGYID
-497 EDDYVYITGR
+497 EDGYVFITGR
-507 VDDVINVAGHRLSTA
+507 VDDVINVSGHRLSTA
-522 EMEEIVSSNS
+522 EMEEIVSSNK

-542 ENQLKGQVPLALV
+542 EDQLKGQVPLALV
-555 VLKSGD
+555 VIKSGD

-567 LEYKIVQEVRKQIGA
+567 LEYNIVQDVRKIIGP
-582 VAALRKVLLV
+582 VASLKRVLVV

-603 LRKLLRNIADGV
+603 LRKLLRNMADGV

-628 ITEITH
+628 IEEIIH
-634 EFKLH
+634 EFKLF
-639 KIGVFEHATEEEKQT
+639 KVGIFEHATEEEKQT
-654 LDDLK
+654 LADLRI
-659 VDSFIKYYKSYQH
+659 DSFIKYYKSYQH
-672 SVNDPEGFW
+672 SVNDPEGYW

-696 VVEFDWETPKFEWFK
+696 VLEYNWETPTFEWFK

-724 HLDQRGNDM
+724 HLEKRGEDT

-738 PNDPNEANRTFT
+738 PNNPDEDNRILT
-750 YKELHSEV
+750 YNELHAEV
-758 SRFANVLK
+758 CKFANVLK
-766 NNNVQKGDRVCVYMP
+766 KNGVVKGDKVCIYMP

-787 IAVLACARVGA
+787 ISLLACARIGA

-813 TRINDAECKVLLTS
+813 TRINDAECKLLLTS
-827 DGVFRGTKAVD
+827 DGVFRGNKAVD
-838 FKTIVD
+838 FKVIVD

-856 IVLNRVNGDINMKPG
+856 IVLNRVNGKVVMKEG
-871 RDIWWHDELVKVD
+871 RDVWWHEELAKAEAY
-884 DICPAEE
+884 CPAEV

-910 KGMVHTCAGYMIHTT
+910 KGMVHTCAGYMVQTAH
-925 YSFKNVFQYQHGD
+925 SFKNVFQYEHGD
-938 VYFCTADI
+938 VYFCTADV

-956 YGPLA
+956 YGPLSV
-961 AGATTL
+961 GATTL

-977 YGRFWDIVE
+977 YSRFWQIVE
-986 KHQVNQFYTAPTA
+986 KYKVNQFYTAPTA
-999 IRALAAQPNE
+999 IRALAAQGNE
-1009 LIEKHDLSSIKVL
+1009 MTQRNDLSSIKVL

-1056 TGGIMIS
+1056 TGSIMIS
-1063 PMAGVTPT
+1063 PLAGVTPA

-1077 RPLPGI
+1077 RPMPGV

-1090 KGEVLGT
+1090 QGNEQNT
-1097 NPAEGR
+1097 NPSEGR
-1103 LCIEYPWPSMARTI
+1103 LCIKYPWPSMARTI

-1126 TYFTAFPGKYFT
+1126 TYFSAFPGKYFT
-1138 GDGSFRDLE
+1138 GDGAFRDLE

-1175 INEHSNVVESAI
+1175 INEHNNVVESAI
-1187 VGYPHDIKGN
+1187 VGFPHNIKGN

-1205 YEKPGNEDYLRTEIN
+1205 YEIPENPDALRKEIN
-1220 DLIARTIGPIA
+1220 DLIGRTIGPIA

-1262 TSNLGD
+1262 TSNMGD
-1268 ISTLLNPEVVAAIME
+1268 ITTLLNPEVVEAIME

>member
-1 MRIGFC
+1 MNYNDFY
-7 NQTKTLI
+7 K
-14 MSYQKHYDQ
+14 K
-23 SIKNPEQFWKEQASN
+23 SIEDPEVFWKEQAQELA
-38 IDWYKQ
+38 WFKQ
-44 PNSILSKDENGFD
+44 PTNILSKNEQGFY
-57 RWFADGELN
+57 RWFADGKLN
-66 VCYLAVDK
+66 ICYLSIDK
-74 HVEDGFGDQTAI
+74 HVEDGYGEQTAI

-93 QRKVTYTF
+93 QQKVKYSF
-101 SQVKSEV
+101 NEVKREV

-119 VKKGDTVIIYMPM
+119 IEKGDTVIIYMPM

-156 FAPHELAIRIDDCK
+156 FAPHELAIRLDDCK
-170 PKVIIT
+170 PKAIIT
-176 ATAGMEVDRL
+176 ATSGMEVDRL
-186 IAYKPLVDEAIKKA
+186 IAYKPLVDEAIKLA
-200 SHKPDKV
+200 EHKPNKV
-207 VVFQRRLGALMT
+207 IVYQRNLGALMT
-219 KTHRFVGYREL
+219 KTERFVDYETL
-230 VDKSEPAACVPL
+230 VEISKPVDCVEMT
-242 KATDPLY
+242 ATDPLY

-265 DSGGY
+265 DTGGY
-270 ATALKYSM
+270 ATALKFSM
-278 KNVYGVDE
+278 KYIYGVEE

-311 NRNTTVIFEGKPI
+311 NRNTTIIFEGKPI

-360 GELMKQFDL
+360 GELLKKYDL

-383 VATLKWLEEKLN
+383 AATLHWLEDKLN

-403 QTESGWPMISNMM
+403 QTESGWPMLANMM
-416 GIEALPVKPGS
+416 GVEAFPVRAGS
-427 AGKAVSGYNVAIL
+427 ATKPVTGYDIQIL
-440 NAEGEEVGANE
+440 NNEGEILGPNQ
-451 EGFVAVKLPLPPG
+451 EGFVAIKLPLPPG
-464 SLLNVWGNTDRF
+464 NLLDIWGNTDRF
-476 VEGYLKKFP
+476 IEGYLKRFD
-485 GYYFSGDGGYKD
+485 GYYFSGDGGYT
-497 EDDYVYITGR
+497 DDDGYVYITGR

-522 EMEEIVSSNS
+522 EMEEIVSSNP

-542 ENQLKGQVPLALV
+542 EDQLKGQVPLALV

-561 YVSSFE
+561 YISSFE
-567 LEYKIVQEVRKQIGA
+567 LEFKIVQEVRRVIGP
-582 VAALRKVLLV
+582 VASLRKVLIV

-615 EYTIPSTIDDPEI
+615 AFTIPSTIDDPEI

-639 KIGVFEHATEEEKQT
+639 KIGVYEHATAIEKET
-654 LDDLK
+654 LADLQI
-659 VDSFIKYYKSYQH
+659 DSFIKYYKSYQH

-681 AQIAE
+681 AQIAN
-686 TFTWRKKWDK
+686 TFTWRKKWDS
-696 VVEFDWETPKFEWFK
+696 VLEYDWEKPKFEWFK

-724 HLDQRGNDM
+724 HLDQRGDDL

-738 PNDPNEANRTFT
+738 PNDPEEINRTFT
-750 YKELHSEV
+750 YKELHKEV

-766 NNNVQKGDRVCVYMP
+766 NNGIGKGDRVCIYMP
-781 MVPELA
+781 MLPELA
-787 IAVLACARVGA
+787 ISVLACARIGA

-808 AVALS
+808 SVALA
-813 TRINDAECKVLLTS
+813 TRINDAECKMLLIS
-827 DGVFRGTKAVD
+827 DGGFRGS
-838 FKTIVD
+838 KTIDLKGIGD
-844 EALET
+844 EALKN
-849 CPTIETS
+849 CPTVEKS
-856 IVLNRVNGDINMKPG
+856 IVLKRTNSEIRMQTG
-871 RDIWWHDELVKVD
+871 RDVWWHEELEKTD
-884 DICPAEE
+884 ANCPAVE
-891 MDAEDMLFIL
+891 MDAEDLLFIL

-910 KGMVHTCAGYMIHTT
+910 KGMVHTCAGYMVQTA
-925 YSFKNVFQYQHGD
+925 YSFKNVFQYQLGD

-967 MFEGIPSYPD
+967 MFEGVPSYPD
-977 YGRFWDIVE
+977 YGRFWQIVE
-986 KHQVNQFYTAPTA
+986 KHKVNQFYTAPTA
-999 IRALAAQPNE
+999 IRALAAQSQE

-1056 TGGIMIS
+1056 TGAIMIS
-1063 PMAGVTPT
+1063 PLAGITPA

-1083 QPCLVDE
+1083 QPCLLDNN
-1090 KGEVLGT
+1090 GEELNS
-1097 NPAEGR
+1097 NPSEGN
-1103 LCIEYPWPSMARTI
+1103 LCLKYPWPSMARTI
-1117 YGDHKRYKE
+1117 YGDHERYKN
-1126 TYFTAFPGKYFT
+1126 TYFSAFPGKYFT

-1166 LGTAPIENI
+1166 LGTAPIENVI
-1175 INEHSNVVESAI
+1175 DEHNNVVESAV
-1187 VGYPHDIKGN
+1187 VGFPHALKGN

-1205 YEKPGNEDYLRTEIN
+1205 YETPENEDFLRNEIN
-1220 DLIARTIGPIA
+1220 ELIARTIGPIA

-1237 FVPGL
+1237 FVQGL

-1254 LRKIAENE
+1254 LRKIAEKE
-1262 TSNLGD
+1262 TSNMGD
-1268 ISTLLNPEVVAAIME
+1268 ISTLLNPDVVKAIMDNA
-1283 GSLVK
+1283 L

>member
-1 MRIGFC
+1 
-7 NQTKTLI
+7 
-14 MSYQKHYDQ
+14 MSYQKHYNN
-23 SIKNPEQFWKEQASN
+23 SIENPEAFWEEQANN
-38 IDWYKQ
+38 IKWYKK
-44 PNSILSKDENGFD
+44 PTTILSKDENGFD
-57 RWFADGELN
+57 RWFEDGKLN
-66 VCYLAVDK
+66 ICYLAVDK
-74 HVEDGFGDQTAI
+74 HVDAGYGEQTAI
-86 IYDSPVT
+86 VYDSPVT
-93 QRKVTYTF
+93 QQRVLYSYNEVKR
-101 SQVKSEV
+101 QVS
-108 ERLAGGLRDLG
+108 RLAGGLRDLG

-176 ATAGMEVDRL
+176 ATSGMEVDRL
-186 IAYKPLVDEAIKKA
+186 IAYKPLVDEAVQKATHKVEKVIVYQRNLGAVNPKTERYVSYKKLVKA
-200 SHKPDKV
+200 SEP
-207 VVFQRRLGALMT
+207 
-219 KTHRFVGYREL
+219 
-230 VDKSEPAACVPL
+230 VDCVEMSSN
-242 KATDPLY
+242 DPLY

-265 DSGGY
+265 DTGGY

-278 KNVYGVDE
+278 KYIYGVEE
-286 GDVYWA
+286 GDTFWA

-297 WVVGHSYIVYGPLL
+297 WVVGHSYIVYAPLI
-311 NRNTTVIFEGKPI
+311 NRNTTIIFEGKPV
-324 KTPDASTFWRMIS
+324 KTPDASTFWRIIS
-337 EYKVK
+337 ENNVK

-360 GELMKQFDL
+360 GELLKMYDL

-383 VATLKWLEEKLN
+383 AATLHWLEDQLK

-403 QTESGWPMISNMM
+403 QTESGWPMVSNMM
-416 GIEALPVKPGS
+416 GLEPLPIKPGS
-427 AGKAVSGYNVAIL
+427 ATKPVGGYDLQIL
-440 NAEGEEVGANE
+440 NNEGKQVGPNE
-451 EGFVAVKLPLPPG
+451 EGLVAIKLPLPPG
-464 SLLNVWGNTDRF
+464 NMLNIWGNTERF
-476 VEGYLKKFP
+476 IEGYLKRFD
-485 GYYFSGDGGYKD
+485 GYYFSGDGGYID
-497 EDDYVYITGR
+497 EDGYVFITGR

-522 EMEEIVSSNS
+522 EMEEIVSSNK

-542 ENQLKGQVPLALV
+542 EDALKGQVPLALV

-561 YVSSFE
+561 YISSFE
-567 LEYKIVQEVRKQIGA
+567 LEFNIVQEVRNIIGP
-582 VAALRKVLLV
+582 VASLKRVLIV

-603 LRKLLRNIADGV
+603 LRKLLRNMADGT

-628 ITEITH
+628 IEEIIH
-634 EFKLH
+634 EFKLN
-639 KIGVFEHATEEEKQT
+639 KIGVYAYATEEEKQT
-654 LDDLK
+654 LADLRI
-659 VDSFIKYYKSYQH
+659 DSFIKYYKSYQH
-672 SVNDPEGFW
+672 SVNDPEGYW
-681 AQIAE
+681 AQIAD
-686 TFTWRKKWDK
+686 TFTWRKKWDQ
-696 VVEFDWETPKFEWFK
+696 VVEYNWDTPKFEWFK

-724 HLDQRGNDM
+724 HLEKRGDDV

-738 PNDPNEANRTFT
+738 ANDPNEANRILT
-750 YKELHSEV
+750 YNELHAEV
-758 SRFANVLK
+758 CKFANVLK
-766 NNNVQKGDRVCVYMP
+766 NNGVVKGDKVCIYMP

-787 IAVLACARVGA
+787 IAVLSCARIGA

-813 TRINDAECKVLLTS
+813 TRINDAECKMLLTS
-827 DGVFRGTKAVD
+827 DGVFRGSKAVD
-838 FKTIVD
+838 FKSIVD

-856 IVLNRVNGDINMKPG
+856 IVLNRVNGKVMMKEG
-871 RDIWWHDELVKVD
+871 RDLWWHEELEKVD
-884 DICPAEE
+884 ANCPAEV

-910 KGMVHTCAGYMIHTT
+910 KGMVHTCAGYMVQTAH
-925 YSFKNVFQYQHGD
+925 SFKNVFQYEHGD
-938 VYFCTADI
+938 VYFCTADV

-961 AGATTL
+961 VGATTL

-977 YGRFWDIVE
+977 YSRFWQIVE
-986 KHQVNQFYTAPTA
+986 KHKVNQFYTAPTA
-999 IRALAAQPNE
+999 IRALAAQGNE
-1009 LIEKHDLSSIKVL
+1009 MTQRNDLSSIKVL

-1042 KQKSPI
+1042 KQRSPI

-1056 TGGIMIS
+1056 TGSIMIS
-1063 PMAGVTPT
+1063 PLAGVTPA

-1077 RPLPGI
+1077 RPMPGV

-1090 KGEVLGT
+1090 LGNEQNT
-1097 NPAEGR
+1097 NPSEGR
-1103 LCIEYPWPSMARTI
+1103 LCIKYPWPSMARTI

-1126 TYFTAFPGKYFT
+1126 TYFSAFPGKYFT
-1138 GDGSFRDLE
+1138 GDGAFRDLE

-1175 INEHSNVVESAI
+1175 INEHNNVVESAI
-1187 VGYPHDIKGN
+1187 VGFPHKIKGN

-1205 YEKPGNEDYLRTEIN
+1205 YEIPENPDALRHEIN
-1220 DLIARTIGPIA
+1220 ELISRTIGPIA

-1262 TSNLGD
+1262 TSNMGD
-1268 ISTLLNPEVVAAIME
+1268 ITTLLNPEVVEAIME

>member
-1 MRIGFC
+1 
-7 NQTKTLI
+7 
-14 MSYQKHYDQ
+14 MSYQKHYKN
-23 SIKNPEQFWKEQASN
+23 SIENPEAFWGEQANN
-38 IDWYKQ
+38 IKWFKK
-44 PNSILSKDENGFD
+44 PTTILSKDENGFD
-57 RWFADGELN
+57 RWFEGGKLN
-66 VCYLAVDK
+66 ICYLAVDK
-74 HVEDGFGDQTAI
+74 HVEAGFGEQTAI
-86 IYDSPVT
+86 VYDSPVT
-93 QRKVTYTF
+93 QQRINYSFNDVKR
-101 SQVKSEV
+101 QVS
-108 ERLAGGLRDLG
+108 RLAGGLRDLG

-176 ATAGMEVDRL
+176 ATSGMEVDRL
-186 IAYKPLVDEAIKKA
+186 IAYKPLVDEAVEKA
-200 SHKPDKV
+200 THKVEKIIV
-207 VVFQRRLGALMT
+207 YQRNLGAINP
-219 KTHRFVGYREL
+219 KTETYVSYKKL
-230 VDKSEPAACVPL
+230 VKTSEPADCVEMDS
-242 KATDPLY
+242 TDPLY

-265 DSGGY
+265 DTGGY

-278 KNVYGVDE
+278 KNIYGVEE
-286 GDVYWA
+286 GDTFWA

-297 WVVGHSYIVYGPLL
+297 WVVGHSYIVYGPLI
-311 NRNTTVIFEGKPI
+311 NRNTTIIFEGKPI
-324 KTPDASTFWRMIS
+324 KTPDASTFWRIIS
-337 EYKVK
+337 ENNVK

-360 GELMKQFDL
+360 GELLKMYDL

-383 VATLKWLEEKLN
+383 AATLHWLEENLK

-403 QTESGWPMISNMM
+403 QTESGWPMVSNMM
-416 GIEALPVKPGS
+416 GVEVLPIKPGS
-427 AGKAVSGYNVAIL
+427 STKPVSGYDIQIL
-440 NAEGEEVGANE
+440 SNDGKQLEANE
-451 EGFVAVKLPLPPG
+451 EGLVAVKLPLPPG
-464 SLLNVWGNTDRF
+464 NLLNIWGNTERF
-476 VEGYLKKFP
+476 REGYLKRFE
-485 GYYFSGDGGYKD
+485 GYYFTGDGGYID
-497 EDDYVYITGR
+497 EDGYVFITGR
-507 VDDVINVAGHRLSTA
+507 VDDVINVSGHRLSTA
-522 EMEEIVSSNS
+522 EMEEIVSSNK
-532 SVAECAVFGI
+532 SVAECAVLGI
-542 ENQLKGQVPLALV
+542 EDQLKGQVPLALV
-555 VLKSGD
+555 VIKSGD

-567 LEYKIVQEVRKQIGA
+567 LEYNIVQDVRKIIGP
-582 VAALRKVLLV
+582 VASLKRVLVV

-603 LRKLLRNIADGV
+603 LRKLLRNMADGV

-628 ITEITH
+628 IEEIIH
-634 EFKLH
+634 EFKLF
-639 KIGVFEHATEEEKQT
+639 KVGIFEHATEEEKQT
-654 LDDLK
+654 LADLRI
-659 VDSFIKYYKSYQH
+659 DSFIKYYKSYQH
-672 SVNDPEGFW
+672 SVNDPEGYW

-696 VVEFDWETPKFEWFK
+696 VLEYNWETPTFEWFK

-724 HLDQRGNDM
+724 HLEKRGEDT

-738 PNDPNEANRTFT
+738 PNNPDEDNRILT
-750 YKELHSEV
+750 YNELHAEV
-758 SRFANVLK
+758 CKFANVLK
-766 NNNVQKGDRVCVYMP
+766 KNGVVKGDKVCIYMP

-787 IAVLACARVGA
+787 ISLLACARIGA

-813 TRINDAECKVLLTS
+813 TRINDAECKLLLTS
-827 DGVFRGTKAVD
+827 DGVFRGNKAVD
-838 FKTIVD
+838 FKVIVD

-856 IVLNRVNGDINMKPG
+856 IVLNRVNGKVVMKEG
-871 RDIWWHDELVKVD
+871 RDVWWHEELAKAEAY
-884 DICPAEE
+884 CPAEV

-910 KGMVHTCAGYMIHTT
+910 KGMVHTCAGYMVQTAH
-925 YSFKNVFQYQHGD
+925 SFKNVFQYEHGD
-938 VYFCTADI
+938 VYFCTADV

-956 YGPLA
+956 YGPLSV
-961 AGATTL
+961 GATTL

-977 YGRFWDIVE
+977 YSRFWQIVE
-986 KHQVNQFYTAPTA
+986 KYKVNQFYTAPTA
-999 IRALAAQPNE
+999 IRALAAQGNE
-1009 LIEKHDLSSIKVL
+1009 MTQRNDLSSIKVL

-1056 TGGIMIS
+1056 TGSIMIS
-1063 PMAGVTPT
+1063 PLAGVTPA

-1077 RPLPGI
+1077 RPMPGV

-1090 KGEVLGT
+1090 QGNEQNT
-1097 NPAEGR
+1097 NPSEGR
-1103 LCIEYPWPSMARTI
+1103 LCIKYPWPSMARTI

-1126 TYFTAFPGKYFT
+1126 TYFSAFPGKYFT
-1138 GDGSFRDLE
+1138 GDGAFRDLE

-1175 INEHSNVVESAI
+1175 INEHNNVVESAI
-1187 VGYPHDIKGN
+1187 VGFPHNIKGN

-1205 YEKPGNEDYLRTEIN
+1205 YEIPENPDALRKEIN
-1220 DLIARTIGPIA
+1220 DLIGRTIGPIA

-1262 TSNLGD
+1262 TSNMGD
-1268 ISTLLNPEVVAAIME
+1268 ITTLLNPEVVEAIME